1 MCGLIERIR
10 IKNFKD
16 SGYDHKIIH
25 NKKSL
30 TFLTFWQFD
39 WLPALLITGLTVIG
53 WTLGLQLA
61 KLKVKYADMIKR
73 EN

>member
-1 MCGLIERIR
+1 MKLWRNLSPRQQLKRVKQLGPMMIFI
-10 IKNFKD
+10 
-16 SGYDHKIIH
+16 
-25 NKKSL
+25 